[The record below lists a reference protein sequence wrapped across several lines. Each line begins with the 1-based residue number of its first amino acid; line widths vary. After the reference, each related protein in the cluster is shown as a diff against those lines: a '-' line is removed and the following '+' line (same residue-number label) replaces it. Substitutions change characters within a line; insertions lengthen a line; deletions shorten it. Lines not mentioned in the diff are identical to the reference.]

1 MAGAVEVEV
10 IRVRPSMMRDCEKP
24 SDVMLLLIMT
34 GAVEEEV
41 IREVTELAV
50 LPSMMRDCEK
60 PSGVMLLLITT
71 GAVDVAAIREV
82 TELTALPPMMIDCE
96 KRFDVMLLIMT
107 VAVGVEAMGFL
118 RAVIELA
125 ALPSSLLMRD
135 RGLSVVTSAVD
146 VGALRAV
153 TKLTAVPSSLLMR
166 DRGGQFGVTP
176 SLPRMMA
183 SCHSEISETSN
194 LKCCWAGFLQQAPS
208 TLLQLLAQHLHNE

>member
-1 MAGAVEVEV
+1 MLLVMAGAVEVEV
-10 IRVRPSMMRDCEKP
+10 IR
-24 SDVMLLLIMT
+24 
-34 GAVEEEV
+34 
-41 IREVTELAV
+41 EVTKLAV

-60 PSGVMLLLITT
+60 PSGAKLLIMT
-71 GAVDVAAIREV
+71 GAVDVAAIWEV
-82 TELTALPPMMIDCE
+82 TELATLPSMMIDCE
-96 KRFDVMLLIMT
+96 EPFGVMLLIMT
-107 VAVGVEAMGFL
+107 VAVDAEAMGCL

-125 ALPSSLLMRD
+125 ALPSGLLMRD
-135 RGLSVVTSAVD
+135 RGVSVVTSAVD
-146 VGALRAV
+146 VGALAMGCLRAV
-153 TKLTAVPSSLLMR
+153 TELAAVPSSLLMR